1 MEQTAEQV
9 AAAAAA
15 AKNVDQLD
23 ADVAEKVPEAD
34 RTPAQKR
41 IIQLVSQ
48 RKAVESERDALKA
61 QYNETQAKL
70 SAREKAEK
78 DASDAAALAK
88 AKQEGDYTALVAK
101 LQAEREAEKA
111 EYEEL
116 AEREQT
122 VIMERAGKMVLQA
135 LAIQGGMTNPDHIKL
150 FDCEIELDP
159 STLEV
164 TAEGMKTLKE
174 DFEKFKKANPNLFGP
189 TRQTVTSPDGKPAK
203 MISPEDKFTATQGKG
218 MSPIELIAA
227 GLAKQASGR

>member
-1 MEQTAEQV
+1 MEQTAEQI
-9 AAAAAA
+9 AA

-23 ADVAEKVPEAD
+23 AEVAEKVPEAD

-48 RKAVESERDALKA
+48 RKAVEAERDALKA
-61 QYNETQAKL
+61 QYNETQSKL
-70 SAREKAEK
+70 AAREKAEK

-111 EYEEL
+111 EYEEQ

-159 STLEV
+159 NTLEV
-164 TAEGMKTLKE
+164 TAEGMKALKE